1 VGHLSE
7 LKGINQLN
15 SIISKLAESIKI
27 TLAGTWDPRCLEIR
41 KNLESKQNISILDYV
56 EHRQVAS
63 LMKRAKIFLFP
74 SLIEG
79 AARVIDEAI
88 FSGCLVMATSASF
101 ADNDQKAIYIDSLQD
116 LEIVEEIEFFIN
128 NSGERQAYT
137 DKALIDL
144 QNRNQEY
151 FAELINFYR
160 QILK

>member
-1 VGHLSE
+1 
-7 LKGINQLN
+7 
-15 SIISKLAESIKI
+15 
-27 TLAGTWDPRCLEIR
+27 
-41 KNLESKQNISILDYV
+41 V
-56 EHRQVAS
+56 EHRQVAN

-88 FSGCLVMATSASF
+88 YSGCLVMATSASF
-101 ADNDQKAIYIDSLQD
+101 ADNNQKAIYIDLLQD

-137 DKALIDL
+137 DKALINL
-144 QNRNQEY
+144 QNRNHEY

-160 QILK
+160 QLLK